1 MKRMRE
7 IKRIREIKTMKQIK
21 RIRESRNEEY
31 ERDKEYKRDKENER
45 NEEDERDKENKM
57 DKEKEIKKQQMK
69 KPVHPIHGEVVE
81 FSFLAGDNG
90 HPYVCEDQLE
100 LSIMLKYDV
109 ILHFNQSEASATHLF
124 Y

>member
-1 MKRMRE
+1 
-7 IKRIREIKTMKQIK
+7 
-21 RIRESRNEEY
+21 
-31 ERDKEYKRDKENER
+31 
-45 NEEDERDKENKM
+45 M

-109 ILHFNQSEASATHLF
+109 ILHFNQSEAILYTPTYEFRGLKGLF
-124 Y
+124 NDFTRGVQQKDTVSIRFFFLSFFQLLVSQIGHKWSIQ